1 MYRQD
6 LVKTLTILYTYSAG
20 GLTIDPTV
28 GFRKRGYVGQFY
40 AK

>member
-1 MYRQD
+1 MYPKYQNC
-6 LVKTLTILYTYSAG
+6 LYPAG